1 MVVFPMTKLKQ
12 QPRVEKKMRDKK
24 SKMILNVV
32 HPLNTDEDPN
42 DLSVSVPIEN
52 RMTTKEKKK
61 CKEKTEANSN
71 KGKESIQKQTMM
83 KHKDDKDEDGNTTNN
98 SDSQFIE
105 TESHQKV
112 PKTSSRSEE
121 RKALLNQVPK
131 IDTDGIAYTKL
142 QLRRMAKRVKRGLP
156 PIPTPQE
163 EHERL
168 QQERELQKE
177 DDLEMAGMLYDKSKM
192 TGRKHANERDEKEK
206 ENDSEEE
213 YPTTQEQNN
222 QPSTDWIAPEPFLPS
237 KTNPQPPSKK
247 TKRTKPVPQ
256 DYTCMACSIK
266 GDHWIYDCQNKVTKK
281 GTNLVAKKLRGIH
294 HPDAKKIFVSG
305 LPFEMKK
312 TDVEGMFAD
321 CGSIVQCKLV
331 TFADTGRCKGQAFIT
346 FESDEGAMLALKLN
360 GQVLQNEPAPKKGNK
375 KVMEQ
380 IPKELRLKVTKVLN
394 RIQTKGSNLNSKL
407 NNSVGN

>member
-1 MVVFPMTKLKQ
+1 MTTKLKQ

-32 HPLNTDEDPN
+32 HPLNTDEDLN

-61 CKEKTEANSN
+61 CKKTEADSN
-71 KGKESIQKQTMM
+71 KDKESIQIQTMM

-131 IDTDGIAYTKL
+131 IDADGIAYTKL

-168 QQERELQKE
+168 LQEKELQKE